1 MLARGHCP
9 PLMCSAIADAWS
21 GRTRAVGSDR
31 QPVNA
36 ILNRLLGHYLGMV
49 TVESSANTALVTE
62 VARDVLSE
70 IAPQEIPILAAA
82 SRAYF
87 ANPAAALRQASSK
100 DNVLGFGI
108 EAAAVVVTP
117 AVLFVMSEVLDSLTR
132 VAKKAIEEGLT
143 EEIPQVIKAMFR
155 KFHSSAPAVPSV
167 LTKEQLALIHGNV
180 QLAAKKL
187 RLSTDQARSLANAV
201 TAQLVLAKE

>member
-1 MLARGHCP
+1 M
-9 PLMCSAIADAWS
+9 
-21 GRTRAVGSDR
+21 
-31 QPVNA
+31 
-36 ILNRLLGHYLGMV
+36 
-49 TVESSANTALVTE
+49 ESSTDTALVTD

-70 IAPQEIPILAAA
+70 IAPQEIPILVAA

-87 ANPAAALRQASSK
+87 ADPTAALRQASSK
-100 DNVLGFGI
+100 DNVLGFGV

-117 AVLFVMSEVLDSLTR
+117 AVLLVMSEALDFLTR

-143 EEIPQVIKAMFR
+143 AEIPQVIKAMFR
-155 KFHSSAPAVPSV
+155 KFHSSTPAVPSV

-187 RLSTDQARSLANAV
+187 RLSPDQARSLANAV